1 MDMHIV
7 YGNNQIAKSN
17 NTKFTGFI
25 MGNTLSW
32 NEHNDWLMSK
42 LGLACYAIT
51 AVNPYVA

>member
-7 YGNNQIAKSN
+7 SGNNQIAKST

-32 NEHNDWLMSK
+32 KEYNGLLMSK
-42 LGLACYAIT
+42 LGLAC
-51 AVNPYVA
+51 